1 MASQQG
7 LELTQ
12 HAGGFTLTFQ
22 QRVLIQHSAAAPCL
36 WIGRGKADIEM
47 FRGNFSIKDQLSE
60 KLALTETQIVPQ
72 GKGWLILFSRGDV
85 AQCTL
90 AITTD
95 AQGRLEMQLRNSD
108 EQNNRMWLRLAA
120 QQLGV
125 QLLVA
130 ALHAVHQGLQ
140 AADHFGQGACL
151 HLQRPVS
158 FLPLVCQRKWSEH
171 VGDAAVQQPARVHP
185 LAPAQG

>member
-60 KLALTETQIVPQ
+60 N
-72 GKGWLILFSRGDV
+72 WR
-85 AQCTL
+85 
-90 AITTD
+90 
-95 AQGRLEMQLRNSD
+95 
-108 EQNNRMWLRLAA
+108 
-120 QQLGV
+120 
-125 QLLVA
+125 
-130 ALHAVHQGLQ
+130 
-140 AADHFGQGACL
+140 
-151 HLQRPVS
+151 
-158 FLPLVCQRKWSEH
+158 
-171 VGDAAVQQPARVHP
+171 
-185 LAPAQG
+185 